1 MLNNIIGHDSVKISL
16 RSALKELPPIILF
29 SGPKGVGKKFTAI
42 NLIDEIYKGS
52 VKLQDHPDVKIYT
65 PDGDTF
71 KIGLVHEVQKDLM
84 YTPFELDK
92 KFFILSNV
100 DRMNKEA
107 ANASLKMLEDSTEN
121 THFILTC
128 ENLESVLS
136 TIRSRSAIFQFY
148 GVPNIEAHFPNI
160 TPICAKLANGCIGNL
175 GEIGLFDLEGKYN
188 LSLKEFSNFDKLS
201 YSEVLDFYKKVTY
214 DSTTAEILL
223 DAFILA
229 AQNLADSKKYT
240 FLKEFL
246 DFKHK
251 LKLNLNHET
260 HLKLCLL
267 NIRKL
272 LEDKNV

>member
-92 KFFILSNV
+92 KFIILSNV

-107 ANASLKMLEDSTEN
+107 ANAS
-121 THFILTC
+121 
-128 ENLESVLS
+128 
-136 TIRSRSAIFQFY
+136 
-148 GVPNIEAHFPNI
+148 
-160 TPICAKLANGCIGNL
+160 
-175 GEIGLFDLEGKYN
+175 
-188 LSLKEFSNFDKLS
+188 
-201 YSEVLDFYKKVTY
+201 
-214 DSTTAEILL
+214 
-223 DAFILA
+223 
-229 AQNLADSKKYT
+229 
-240 FLKEFL
+240 
-246 DFKHK
+246 
-251 LKLNLNHET
+251 
-260 HLKLCLL
+260 
-267 NIRKL
+267 
-272 LEDKNV
+272 